1 MNQGMLRSRHQ
12 EQNAII
18 SAEKAYHEQLSVA
31 EITNLAFEPASMLV
45 KVDPRHG
52 KYMAVYLN
60 SCTAVGTMDAWV
72 RHQVGLELSK
82 RSAAVSDEM
91 MICAMRRLRLVYL
104 GRSMSSCTARRP
116 WWRLAERERELRL
129 AAALDGQTLEKERAA
144 RTTADGVEEQEALQ
158 AGAVVRE
165 LANAVEHEVDDL
177 LTGRV
182 VALRVVVRRVLLAGD
197 VWWSCVTCRAG
208 LGEEVLNASSPPP
221 IVLSDKIGHQ
231 LDAVLEA
238 VQLQARIADLD
249 AGLAEV
255 DGDDLTVRDA
265 KRKMASDAHHPGAWE
280 PSGVRSV
287 WSF

>member
-104 GRSMSSCTARRP
+104 GRSMSRLRR
-116 WWRLAERERELRL
+116 
-129 AAALDGQTLEKERAA
+129 QMSYRASLSTMNETSVCSSSECVESTQLYGS
-144 RTTADGVEEQEALQ
+144 TTVVETC
-158 AGAVVRE
+158 GA
-165 LANAVEHEVDDL
+165 
-177 LTGRV
+177 
-182 VALRVVVRRVLLAGD
+182 
-197 VWWSCVTCRAG
+197 
-208 LGEEVLNASSPPP
+208 
-221 IVLSDKIGHQ
+221 
-231 LDAVLEA
+231 
-238 VQLQARIADLD
+238 
-249 AGLAEV
+249 
-255 DGDDLTVRDA
+255 
-265 KRKMASDAHHPGAWE
+265 
-280 PSGVRSV
+280 
-287 WSF
+287 